1 MADASKSKTTNR
13 GSDTLRTDW
22 TRERLQALADARPRK
37 LISIALKLQE
47 RVRELQARLAQNS
60 QNSSKPPSS
69 DG

>member
-22 TRERLQALADARPRK
+22 TRERLQALADAHPRK